1 MLIRTVITFTF
12 FLCFCCCSEAPKE
25 DQKNIRSD
33 EEINTEKTIP
43 EDTQYESYEKFILFF
58 GNSLSAGYGLKEGES
73 FPDRIQERLDSLGYR
88 YKVVNAGVSGE
99 TTADGAG
106 RINWVLGQD
115 IDIFVLELGG
125 NDILRGLDINYT
137 EKNLRTIIES
147 VRTKDP
153 EIKIILAGMQSP
165 PNMGEA
171 YSKALAD
178 LYPRLAN
185 EYDVGL
191 IPFLLDI
198 VGGNP
203 EFNQPDAIHPNVEG
217 AKIVANT
224 VWKTLVSYLE
234 KEN

>member
-1 MLIRTVITFTF
+1 MNLRISIHIFILTCIWG
-12 FLCFCCCSEAPKE
+12 CSEAPKAV
-25 DQKNIRSD
+25 QQPD
-33 EEINTEKTIP
+33 EAYEETTHGEIIPDEKKY
-43 EDTQYESYEKFILFF
+43 DSYDKFILFF
-58 GNSLSAGYGLKEGES
+58 GNSLSAGYGLEEGES
-73 FPDRIQERLDSLGYR
+73 FPDRIQEKLDSFGYR

-106 RINWVLGQD
+106 RIDWVLGQD

-147 VRTKDP
+147 VRAKDP
-153 EIKIILAGMQSP
+153 DIQIILAGMQAP
-165 PNMGEA
+165 PNMGQD

-178 LYPRLAN
+178 LYPNLAK
-185 EYDVGL
+185 EYNIGL
-191 IPFLLDI
+191 IPFLLDK

-203 EFNQPDAIHPNVEG
+203 EYNQPDAIHPNVEG

-224 VWKTLVSYLE
+224 VWKTLEGYLE